1 VQATVGLLATVCS
14 TVGFAIGSA
23 VCVATA
29 DATVQQVA
37 DQVVTAAVR
46 LNRPAV
52 ASRSIPIS
60 FSKNQTAGVFAMSA
74 VFLFAV
80 ELSQVGS
87 MATSAGK
94 PKGYPVAS
102 CH

>member
-29 DATVQQVA
+29 DATVQQV
-37 DQVVTAAVR
+37 VTAAVR

-52 ASRSIPIS
+52 ANRSIL
-60 FSKNQTAGVFAMSA
+60 T
-74 VFLFAV
+74 
-80 ELSQVGS
+80 
-87 MATSAGK
+87 
-94 PKGYPVAS
+94 
-102 CH
+102 